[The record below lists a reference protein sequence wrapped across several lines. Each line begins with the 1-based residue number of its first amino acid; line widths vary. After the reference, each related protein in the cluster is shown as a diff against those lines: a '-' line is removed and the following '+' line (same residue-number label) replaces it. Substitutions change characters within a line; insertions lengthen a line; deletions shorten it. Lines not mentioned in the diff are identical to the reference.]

1 MNEELEEQAS
11 LYALDLLDP
20 AERTAFEAKLQTDNA
35 LQEQVDRFQETA
47 AQWAHAAPLRQP
59 PAHLEAQ
66 IAEAIRA
73 TNATR
78 AGAARPRTSTP
89 WFPWALAACLAIAC
103 VILLADRLQT
113 RKELA
118 QLQTRDAA
126 AQMKIAMLSSQLASA
141 PNASAV
147 VVWDAEKQEGVLKV
161 ANVPQTAADRDY
173 QLWIVDPQYGQP
185 VDAGVFNVKDD
196 GATEIRFKPKEK
208 VASADAFA
216 VSLEKKG
223 GVPKAEGEMVL
234 AGK

>member
-11 LYALDLLDP
+11 LYALDLLEP
-20 AERTAFEAKLQTDNA
+20 AERSAFETKLEGDET
-35 LQEQVDRFQETA
+35 LRRHVDMLREAA
-47 AQWAHAAPLRQP
+47 AQLAHAAPSIEP
-59 PAHLEAQ
+59 PAHLQAR

-73 TNATR
+73 STPAR
-78 AGAARPRTSTP
+78 AAAPAARSSII
-89 WFPWALAACLAIAC
+89 WLPWALAACLAIAC
-103 VILLADRLQT
+103 VVLVADRMKT
-113 RKELA
+113 RDELA
-118 QLQTRDAA
+118 RLQNRDAA

-141 PNASAV
+141 PNATAV
-147 VVWDAEKQEGVLKV
+147 VVWDAAKQEGVLKV

-185 VDAGVFNVKDD
+185 VDAGVFNVKGE
-196 GATEIRFKPKEK
+196 GATEIRFKPKAK

-234 AGK
+234 VGK